1 MSVGELVISALSLL
15 MVSGVLMPLLEYLRP
30 LLVLTMLGYASY
42 KDLRTRE
49 INDILWVAFGALG
62 LALDV
67 YEVATNSMPLLDL
80 ALPLIFMVLFA
91 LLSGYLGFFGGA
103 DLFAFMIL
111 GLLQPS
117 TPRLVGSYMG
127 FAPIFF
133 PSTLISNSIVVA
145 ASASIL
151 VLLENLS
158 SKDRD
163 SQFSGHEAEPVW
175 RKLVLLISARRVDI
189 SEVRGPPFQYP
200 LEYRDSET
208 NELKLQLRP
217 DLDDGRAIKII
228 EDLRGLNRPKI
239 WVSHTL
245 PFLFALLVGYIV
257 SVTFGDVILSVISRL
272 LG

>member
-1 MSVGELVISALSLL
+1 MSVGELVISALRLL
-15 MVSGVLMPLLEYLRP
+15 KVSGVLMPLLEYIRP

-42 KDLRTRE
+42 KDLKTRE
-49 INDILWVAFGALG
+49 INDILWVTFGALG
-62 LALDV
+62 LALNA
-67 YEVATNSMPLLDL
+67 YEVVTNSMPLLDL

-133 PSTLISNSIVVA
+133 PLTLISNSIVVA
-145 ASASIL
+145 ASVSIL

-158 SKDRD
+158 SRDRG
-163 SQFSGHEAEPVW
+163 SLFSGHEAEPAW
-175 RKLVLLISARRVDI
+175 RKLVLLISGRRVAI
-189 SEVRGPPFQYP
+189 SDVRGPPFQYP

-208 NELKLQLRP
+208 NELKIQLRP

-228 EDLRGLNRPKI
+228 EDLRGLNRPKM

-245 PFLFALLVGYIV
+245 PFLFALLVGYII
-257 SVTFGDVILSVISRL
+257 SVTFGDIILSVISRL